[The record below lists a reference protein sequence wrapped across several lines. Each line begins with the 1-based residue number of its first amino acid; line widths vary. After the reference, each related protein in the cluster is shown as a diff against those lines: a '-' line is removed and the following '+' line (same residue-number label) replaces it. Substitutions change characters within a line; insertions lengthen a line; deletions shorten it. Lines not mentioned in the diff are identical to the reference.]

1 MPLLEVDNLTVEI
14 DVGDTSG
21 QALDGVNFELE
32 AGEVLGIV
40 GESGSGKSLT
50 ALSLQRL
57 LPAACHITAG
67 SVRFNGT
74 NLFSLSEVEMRR
86 IRGAKIA
93 QIFQDPLTSLNPVF
107 TIGSQIGEMLRI
119 HSDLGAAEIRARV
132 IEALKQVEIPSAER
146 RIDLYPHELSGGMRQ
161 RVMIAMALICHPP
174 LLIADEPT
182 TALDVTIQSQILRLF
197 KNLQQQQKMASIFIS
212 HDLGVISQIADKLAV
227 MYAGRFVEQGALR
240 DVLANPAHPY
250 TKALLLSIP
259 AFNFEA
265 ERLPVI
271 RGSVP
276 PLTQLPSG
284 CRFRTR
290 CDFNLEACT
299 AMPRGFSVNLTPT
312 HFSSCI
318 RTAELVRHE

>member
-1 MPLLEVDNLTVEI
+1 MPLLEVDNLTVMV
-14 DVGDTSG
+14 DVAGRPG
-21 QALDGVNFELE
+21 QALDGISFKLE

-50 ALSLQRL
+50 ALAIQRL
-57 LPAACHITAG
+57 LPAACRVTAG
-67 SVRFNGT
+67 NVRFDGT
-74 NLFSLSEVEMRR
+74 NLLSLPEGAMRS

-119 HSDLGAAEIRARV
+119 HSDLGATEVRPKV
-132 IEALKQVEIPSAER
+132 IDALKQVEIPNPER
-146 RIDLYPHELSGGMRQ
+146 RIDQYPHELSGGMRQ
-161 RVMIAMALICHPP
+161 RAMIAMALICHPP

-182 TALDVTIQSQILRLF
+182 TALDVTIQSQILRLI
-197 KNLQQQQKMASIFIS
+197 KTLQQQKKMASIFIS
-212 HDLGVISQIADKLAV
+212 HDLGVISQVADKLAV
-227 MYAGRFVEQGALR
+227 MYAGKIVEQGAVR
-240 DVLANPAHPY
+240 DVLTNPGHPY

-259 AFNFEA
+259 AFNVEA

-276 PLTQLPSG
+276 PITQVPTG

-290 CDFNLEACT
+290 CDFTLDSCAT
-299 AMPRGFSVNLTPT
+299 MPRDFSVNMAPT
-312 HFSSCI
+312 HTSACI
-318 RTAELVRHE
+318 RSAELARP